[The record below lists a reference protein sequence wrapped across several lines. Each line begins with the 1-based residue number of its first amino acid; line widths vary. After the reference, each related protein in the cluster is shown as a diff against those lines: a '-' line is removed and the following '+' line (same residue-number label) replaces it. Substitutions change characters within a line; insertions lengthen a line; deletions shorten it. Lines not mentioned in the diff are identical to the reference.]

1 MAYGTESGLNTYAS
15 ERGITI
21 SGTASEL
28 LALAHDYIES
38 LDYIG
43 EKTQEDQPE
52 QWPRKNAYVDGVELD
67 NTVVPQGMVDAEY
80 QVAIAIDQGN
90 SPFATVTPG
99 VKSESV
105 DTISVEYQDGAG
117 NRSFDPMVRL
127 KLRKY
132 LAGSGGASTNMV
144 SVTRV

>member
-1 MAYGTESGLNTYAS
+1 MAYGTTPGLTTYAS

-21 SGTASEL
+21 SGTAAEL

-43 EKTQEDQPE
+43 QKTVDDQAE

-67 NTVVPQGMVDAEY
+67 DSVVPQGMIDAEY

-99 VKSESV
+99 IKAERV
-105 DTISVEYQDGAG
+105 DVLSVEYQDGAS

-132 LAGSGGASTNMV
+132 LAGSSASTNIVTV
-144 SVTRV
+144 SRG

>member
-1 MAYGTESGLNTYAS
+1 MAYGTDSDLTTYAS

-28 LALAHDYIES
+28 LTLAHDYIES

-43 EKTQEDQPE
+43 QKTEEDQAD
-52 QWPRKNAYVDGVELD
+52 QWPRQNAYIDGYELD
-67 NTVVPQGMVDAEY
+67 ENVVPQGIIEAEL
-80 QVAIAIDQGN
+80 QTAIAIDQGN
-90 SPFATVTPG
+90 SPFGTVTPG
-99 VKSESV
+99 IKRESV
-105 DTISVEYQDGAG
+105 DVLSVEYQDGAS

-132 LAGSGGASTNMV
+132 LRGGTASTNMV
-144 SVTRV
+144 GVSRV

>member
-1 MAYGTESGLNTYAS
+1 MAYGTPTGLNSYAT

-43 EKTQEDQPE
+43 EKTQEDQSE

-67 NTVVPQGMVDAEY
+67 DSVVPQGIIDSEY

-99 VKSESV
+99 IKAERV
-105 DTISVEYQDGAG
+105 DVLSVEYQDGAS

-132 LAGSGGASTNMV
+132 LAGSSASTNIVNV
-144 SVTRV
+144 SRG

>member
-1 MAYGTESGLNTYAS
+1 MAYGTDSGLNTYAS
-15 ERGITI
+15 NRGITI
-21 SGTASEL
+21 SGTASQL
-28 LALAHDYIES
+28 LTLAHDYIES

-43 EKTQEDQPE
+43 EKTQEDQSE
-52 QWPRKNAYVDGVELD
+52 QWPRKNAYIDGVELD
-67 NTVVPQGMVDAEY
+67 NNAVPQGIIDAEY

-99 VKSESV
+99 IKSESV
-105 DTISVEYQDGAG
+105 DTLSVEYQDGAG

-132 LAGSGGASTNMV
+132 LRGGTASTNIVTV
-144 SVTRV
+144 SRA

>member
-1 MAYGTESGLNTYAS
+1 MAYGTESDLTTYAS

-28 LALAHDYIES
+28 LTLAHDYIES

-43 EKTQEDQPE
+43 QKTEEDQAD
-52 QWPRKNAYVDGVELD
+52 QWPRKNAYIDGYELD
-67 NTVVPQGMVDAEY
+67 DSVVPQGMIDAEL
-80 QVAIAIDQGN
+80 QTAIAIDQGN

-99 VKSESV
+99 IKSESV
-105 DTISVEYQDGAG
+105 DVLSVEYQDGATQ
-117 NRSFDPMVRL
+117 RTFDPMVRL

-132 LAGSGGASTNMV
+132 LRGGTASTNMLSV
-144 SVTRV
+144 SRV

>member
-1 MAYGTESGLNTYAS
+1 MAYGTPSSLTTYAS

-21 SGTASEL
+21 SGNATEL

-43 EKTQEDQPE
+43 EKTDEDQAD
-52 QWPRKNAYVDGVELD
+52 QWPRQEAYVDGYELD
-67 NTVVPQGMVDAEY
+67 ENVVPQGMIEAEL
-80 QVAIAIDQGN
+80 QTAIAIDQGN
-90 SPFATVTPG
+90 SPFATVTPAI
-99 VKSESV
+99 KRESV
-105 DTISVEYQDGAG
+105 DVLSVEYQDGVS

-132 LAGSGGASTNMV
+132 LRGGTASTNMIGV
-144 SVTRV
+144 GRV

>member
-1 MAYGTESGLNTYAS
+1 MAYGTDTGLQNYAS
-15 ERGITI
+15 ARGYTLEQAP
-21 SGTASEL
+21 SVL
-28 LALAHDYIES
+28 LTLAHDYIEA

-43 EKTQEDQPE
+43 SKTVDDQEDE
-52 QWPRKNAYVDGVELD
+52 WPRKGVKIDGIDITSVS
-67 NTVVPQGMVDAEY
+67 VPQDIIDAEY

-105 DTISVEYQDGAG
+105 DTISVEYQDGTG
-117 NRSFDPMVRL
+117 NRSFDPMIRL

-132 LAGSGGASTNMV
+132 LAGSGGASTNLV
-144 SVTRV
+144 NVTRA

>member
-15 ERGITI
+15 DRGITI
-21 SGTASEL
+21 SGTALQL
-28 LALAHDYIES
+28 LTLAHDYLEA

-43 EKTQEDQPE
+43 EKTQEDQSE
-52 QWPRKNAYVDGVELD
+52 QWPRKNAYIDGVELD
-67 NTVVPQGMVDAEY
+67 NNTVPQGIIDAEY

-99 VKSESV
+99 IKSEAV
-105 DTISVEYQDGAG
+105 DTLSVEYQDGAS

-132 LAGSGGASTNMV
+132 LRGGTASTNVVAV
-144 SVTRV
+144 SRA

>member
-1 MAYGTESGLNTYAS
+1 MAYGTDSGLNTYAS
-15 ERGITI
+15 DRGITI
-21 SGTASEL
+21 SGTASQL
-28 LALAHDYIES
+28 LTLAHDYLES

-43 EKTQEDQPE
+43 EKTQEDQTE
-52 QWPRKNAYVDGVELD
+52 QWPRKNAYIDGVELD
-67 NTVVPQGMVDAEY
+67 NNTVPQGIIDAEY

-99 VKSESV
+99 IKSESV
-105 DTISVEYQDGAG
+105 DTLSVEYQDGAG

-132 LAGSGGASTNMV
+132 LRGGTASTNIVTV
-144 SVTRV
+144 SRA

>member
-1 MAYGTESGLNTYAS
+1 MAYGTPSALTTYAS

-21 SGTASEL
+21 SGNATEL

-43 EKTQEDQPE
+43 EKTEEDQAD
-52 QWPRKNAYVDGVELD
+52 QWPRQEAYVDGYELD
-67 NTVVPQGMVDAEY
+67 ENVVPQGMIEAEL
-80 QVAIAIDQGN
+80 QTAIAIDQGN
-90 SPFATVTPG
+90 SPFATVTPAI
-99 VKSESV
+99 KRESV
-105 DTISVEYQDGAG
+105 DVLSVEFQDGAS

-132 LAGSGGASTNMV
+132 LRGGTASTNMIGV
-144 SVTRV
+144 GRV

>member
-1 MAYGTESGLNTYAS
+1 MAYGTESGFNNYAS

-43 EKTQEDQPE
+43 EKTQEDQSE

-67 NTVVPQGMVDAEY
+67 DTVVPQGMIDAEY

-99 VKSESV
+99 IKAERV
-105 DTISVEYQDGAG
+105 DVLSVEYQDGVS

-132 LAGSGGASTNMV
+132 LAGSSASTNI
-144 SVTRV
+144 VTVGRA

>member
-43 EKTQEDQPE
+43 EKTQEDQSE

-67 NTVVPQGMVDAEY
+67 NTVVPQGMIDAEY

>member
-1 MAYGTESGLNTYAS
+1 MAYATESELTTYAS
-15 ERGITI
+15 DRGINI

-38 LDYIG
+38 LEYIG
-43 EKTQEDQPE
+43 QKTQDDQTD
-52 QWPRKNAYVDGVELD
+52 QWPRKNAYVDAVELD
-67 NTVVPQGMVDAEY
+67 NNTVPLGIKEAEM
-80 QVAIAIDQGN
+80 QTAIAIDQGN

-99 VKSESV
+99 IKSESV
-105 DTISVEYQDGAG
+105 DVISVEYQDGTG

-144 SVTRV
+144 SVARA